1 MKLVKTLN
9 YFSEK
14 QFEDIEDL
22 GDESY
27 EELCKDPRIVSALLK
42 ELHGHGRR
50 AGLQKFELPG
60 VITLIPEQWTLESG
74 LVTAAFKLKRKP
86 IEDYYQKELKKMYE
100 IKYE

>member
-1 MKLVKTLN
+1 LIDIIFF
-9 YFSEK
+9 FSETRF
-14 QFEDIEDL
+14 QDL
-22 GDESY
+22 IGKEY
-27 EELCKDPRIVSALLK
+27 EEVCADQRVVSALLK

-60 VITLIPEQWTLESG
+60 AITLIPEQWTLESG

-100 IKYE
+100 SKPSE